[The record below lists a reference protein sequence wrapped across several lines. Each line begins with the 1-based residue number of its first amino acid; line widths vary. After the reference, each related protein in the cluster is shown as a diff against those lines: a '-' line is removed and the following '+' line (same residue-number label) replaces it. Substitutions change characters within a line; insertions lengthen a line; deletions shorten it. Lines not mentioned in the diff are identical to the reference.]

1 MCIKQ
6 SQDEQRRLRWFFA
19 TVLLQDAHFSGPG
32 FGLIS
37 PLSASRFNWN
47 VDVELEYLVN
57 LKLEKPLAGVL
68 VINFGRWKFIQTLFE
83 R

>member
-37 PLSASRFNWN
+37 PLSASRFNLN

-57 LKLEKPLAGVL
+57 LKPKKPLAGVL
-68 VINFGRWKFIQTLFE
+68 AINFGRWKFIQTLFE